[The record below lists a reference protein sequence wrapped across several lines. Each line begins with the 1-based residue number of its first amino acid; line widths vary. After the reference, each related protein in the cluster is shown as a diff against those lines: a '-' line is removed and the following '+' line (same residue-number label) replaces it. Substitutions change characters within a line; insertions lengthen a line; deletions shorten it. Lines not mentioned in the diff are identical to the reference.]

1 MSAQPP
7 RSATTPAPLDPDTPT
22 VAWDASAYRALA
34 RAADGD
40 VAAVREAARAAAA
53 RERAAGLQPAA
64 SPFALWPLLAEAFVP
79 PEDDDAPKKRRAS
92 TSAAKSGAK
101 AAAKAAARPADAVPA
116 AERRASVARLALAA
130 CAAHCAPE
138 TPAPLPYRD
147 EDDTRPVAAPLPVS
161 IDDPETLLVRVAG
174 GKVPTTLAAWNGYL
188 LSLAAE
194 LGADPTAAR
203 ALRLAGPLDHVRE
216 RAAFAEGEF
225 GDEMQDAIVAAYD
238 AAAAE
243 WDDAASVAER
253 QQRVAGGAEGLVRA
267 VLAGRA
273 ARAETLGA
281 IAAERAA
288 VRIAES
294 CAAGLAL
301 WREVVGEVVRGDVE
315 LEGAAWRRTLWAL
328 QLAFTAGSAPRV
340 VVTDDRVLRDAA
352 ARAGVADRVTG
363 VPA

>member
-7 RSATTPAPLDPDTPT
+7 RSATTPTPLDPDTPT

-79 PEDDDAPKKRRAS
+79 PEDDDAPKKRATTKAAS
-92 TSAAKSGAK
+92 KTAAKS
-101 AAAKAAARPADAVPA
+101 AATSAEAVPA
-116 AERRASVARLALAA
+116 AERRAAVARLALAA

-288 VRIAES
+288 ARIAGA

-328 QLAFTAGSAPRV
+328 QLAFTAGSAPRM

>member
-7 RSATTPAPLDPDTPT
+7 RSTSTPTPLDPDTPT

-40 VAAVREAARAAAA
+40 VTAVREAARAAAA

-79 PEDDDAPKKRRAS
+79 PEDDAPKKRA
-92 TSAAKSGAK
+92 TKTAAKTTAK
-101 AAAKAAARPADAVPA
+101 AADAVPA
-116 AERRASVARLALAA
+116 AERRAALARLALAA
-130 CAAHCAPE
+130 MAAHCAPE

-147 EDDTRPVAAPLPVS
+147 EDDERPVAAPLPVS
-161 IDDPETLLVRVAG
+161 IDDPESLLVRLTG

-188 LSLAAE
+188 LSVAAE
-194 LGADPTAAR
+194 LGADPTPAR

-243 WDDAASVAER
+243 WDEEATVAER
-253 QQRVAGGAEGLVRA
+253 QARVAGGAAGLVRA

-273 ARAETLGA
+273 ARAESLGG
-281 IAAERAA
+281 IGAERAA
-288 VRIAES
+288 VRVAES
-294 CAAGLAL
+294 SAAGLAL

-328 QLAFTAGSAPRV
+328 QLAFTVGRAPRV
-340 VVTDDRVLRDAA
+340 LVTDDRILRDAA
-352 ARAGVADRVTG
+352 ARAGVDDRVRG
-363 VPA
+363 VEY